1 MAISKKA
8 KADLTNA
15 VRRYNSMR
23 TKFINKNH
31 PTYEIPKADLQAV
44 LKSAEN
50 TQQVREEI
58 KALNDLKSLTDFNL
72 SQQTELPVTVAEMR
86 TFKRLNKTM
95 KAQYTKQINQLKKL
109 RETASNEDVIKIT
122 QEIQTLESKPADTG
136 AIKNVR
142 GFRGA
147 IKRYKAEHANV
158 KAFGTFKR
166 PVDAD
171 TTQDHF
177 IAAMRSMGLLMLP
190 HGQEIADK
198 IANMSAEKWFSLC
211 KSHPTF
217 LNLDDYIYNLSI
229 DAYAKINALGNLF
242 KVDITASEAV
252 GDDEEAY

>member
-72 SQQTELPVTVAEMR
+72 SQQTELPVTIAEMR
-86 TFKRLNKTM
+86 TFKRLNRSM

-109 RETASNEDVIKIT
+109 RETTSNEEVVRLT

-147 IKRYKAEHANV
+147 IKRYKAEHANI
-158 KAFGTFKR
+158 KKFGTLK
-166 PVDAD
+166 PPTKA
-171 TTQDHF
+171 TTTRDHF
-177 IAAMRSMGLLMLP
+177 VAAMRAMGLLMLP
-190 HGQEIADK
+190 TGKAISEK
-198 IANMSAEKWFSLC
+198 IMNLTAEQWASICSKYSSIFDL
-211 KSHPTF
+211 
-217 LNLDDYIYNLSI
+217 DYIYNLSV
-229 DAYAKINALGNLF
+229 DAVAKLNSIGNALNI
-242 KVDITASEAV
+242 DINASEAV